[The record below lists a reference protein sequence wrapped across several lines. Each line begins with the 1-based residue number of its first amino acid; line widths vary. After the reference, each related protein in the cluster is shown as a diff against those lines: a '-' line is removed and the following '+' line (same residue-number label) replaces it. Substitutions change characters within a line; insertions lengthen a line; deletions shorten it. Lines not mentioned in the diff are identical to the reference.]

1 MRYEAYT
8 HYLIYET
15 RVINEAKKKKKSTAN
30 TGNVI

>member
-15 RVINEAKKKKKSTAN
+15 RVINEVQKKKSTAN